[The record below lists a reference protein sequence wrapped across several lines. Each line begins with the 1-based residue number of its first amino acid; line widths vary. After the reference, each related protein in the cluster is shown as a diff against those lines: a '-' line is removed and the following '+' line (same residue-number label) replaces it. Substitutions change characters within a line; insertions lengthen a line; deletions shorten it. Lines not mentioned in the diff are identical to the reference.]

1 MTGPDKAVL
10 TGAML
15 RTSTPYKY
23 AALDIK
29 PDKPPRKLRLVR
41 KSTVEQSV
49 TT

>member
-1 MTGPDKAVL
+1 MLCVL
-10 TGAML
+10 YAML

-41 KSTVEQSV
+41 KSTVQQSV